1 MIEHQANLLKYRF
14 SCFQSPEDEEK
25 TVKKK
30 IGPPYTKGVA
40 MSFGFRKRPST
51 APAVTTAT
59 GNANVGRR
67 LAGAEIID
75 KNGNGNNFTD
85 TDPLASNAVPSG
97 RTTPRLVPPKKE
109 ANATRVSRFGFRQ
122 PQANR

>member
-1 MIEHQANLLKYRF
+1 
-14 SCFQSPEDEEK
+14 
-25 TVKKK
+25 
-30 IGPPYTKGVA
+30 
-40 MSFGFRKRPST
+40 MSFGFKKRPAT
-51 APAVTTAT
+51 APPMSATT

-75 KNGNGNNFTD
+75 RNGNGNSTD
-85 TDPLASNAVPSG
+85 MDPLTSNAVPSG
-97 RTTPRLVPPKKE
+97 RTTPRLAPPKKE